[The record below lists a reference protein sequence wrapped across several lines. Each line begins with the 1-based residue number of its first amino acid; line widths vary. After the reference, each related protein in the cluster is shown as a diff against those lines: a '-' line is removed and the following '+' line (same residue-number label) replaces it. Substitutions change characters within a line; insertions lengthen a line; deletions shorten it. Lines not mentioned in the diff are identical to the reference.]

1 MWCVIRLASI
11 WGCLLLILFG
21 SVVYGYGC
29 GLEFGCCGG
38 YLIVFCYYLV
48 MRVSFTG
55 VFGEFGFW
63 WWGVGL
69 FGCLVVGRLL
79 LVLGAL
85 IWFDSLICVG

>member
-1 MWCVIRLASI
+1 
-11 WGCLLLILFG
+11 
-21 SVVYGYGC
+21 
-29 GLEFGCCGG
+29 
-38 YLIVFCYYLV
+38 
-48 MRVSFTG
+48 MRVSFTS

-85 IWFDSLICVG
+85 VWFDSLICVG